1 MNDAESINF
10 KVGVPKDS
18 ENDNRRIKPRRGYLY
33 NNPSLDDVLG
43 FVEGLQIAKSDKDR
57 LSKIARRMPHG
68 ALAKF
73 RENYMHM
80 LNKRSDR

>member
-10 KVGVPKDS
+10 KVGVPKEADKES
-18 ENDNRRIKPRRGYLY
+18 RRIAPRKGYTY
-33 NNPSLDDVLG
+33 NNPSLDDVLR

-68 ALAKF
+68 ALSKF

-80 LNKRSDR
+80 LSKGSGR